1 MSGAPDTSRHV
12 RALIADGDSATRTG
26 VRMALQEAGIEVCG
40 EVGSA
45 RELVE
50 AVARVEPE
58 VCLVDVNLPG
68 GGLAAASELGARSRR
83 PAVIMLAGEVD
94 ADDFLAAMQI
104 GAVGYLPKT
113 ISSAVLPA
121 VVRGVLRGEPAIP
134 RALVAMLIDRLR
146 RRPGRHLMV
155 RQSGID
161 LTSREWEV
169 LDLMRAG
176 LSTREIAARL
186 VISEVTVRRHIG
198 SLLKKLRVHS
208 RREALELF
216 QSA

>member
-1 MSGAPDTSRHV
+1 M
-12 RALIADGDSATRTG
+12 
-26 VRMALQEAGIEVCG
+26 RMALQEAGIEVCA
-40 EVGSA
+40 EVATA

-50 AVARVEPE
+50 AVSHLEPE
-58 VCLVDVNLPG
+58 VCLVAVDLPG
-68 GGLAAASELGARSRR
+68 GGLNGVSEIGARGRR
-83 PAVIMLAGEVD
+83 PSVIMLAVD
-94 ADDFLAAMQI
+94 VVDEDFLTAMKI

-134 RALVAMLIDRLR
+134 RVLVATLIDGLRR
-146 RRPGRHLMV
+146 RRPGRHLIV
-155 RQSGID
+155 PEQSGID

-176 LSTREIAARL
+176 HSTREIAARL

-198 SLLKKLRVHS
+198 SVLKKLRVSS
-208 RREALELF
+208 RREALELLA
-216 QSA
+216 SA